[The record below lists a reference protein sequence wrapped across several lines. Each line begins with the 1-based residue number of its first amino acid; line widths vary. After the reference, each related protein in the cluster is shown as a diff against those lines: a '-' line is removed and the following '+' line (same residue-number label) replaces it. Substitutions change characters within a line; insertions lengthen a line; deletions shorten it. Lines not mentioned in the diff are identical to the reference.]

1 MKVSYDAIKRMITQA
16 LEEMSEADKNQI
28 LAKYGAAGPEKQ
40 TTRDYC
46 MKLVSPEIRK
56 DFINQLDTLEKASKG
71 NLKKKVQEG
80 GGGSR
85 KYVPSKKI
93 KVFVRPRVVLDT
105 AEKIPETR
113 KLDKS
118 TLINVITKVLEEEEL
133 MSRGEITQRR
143 DDLFPGFDQMRQ
155 LSKGIYEK
163 KKEKKKN
170 CSPGAVYH
178 NADGEFSSKQDA
190 KVYSLKFA
198 GKGKSNCKRGQAK
211 IKNGK
216 ELFTKLPCG
225 RGDEEGTTKAK
236 YKCKDGE
243 PASE

>member
-16 LEEMSEADKNQI
+16 LEEMGEADKNQI
-28 LAKYGAAGPEKQ
+28 LAK
-40 TTRDYC
+40 
-46 MKLVSPEIRK
+46 
-56 DFINQLDTLEKASKG
+56 FINQLDTLEKASKG

-80 GGGSR
+80 GGGSG

-93 KVFVRPRVVLDT
+93 KVFVRPRVVLD
-105 AEKIPETR
+105 ADEKIPETR
-113 KLDKS
+113 RLDKS
-118 TLINVITKVLEEEEL
+118 TLMNVITKVLEEEEF
-133 MSRGEITQRR
+133 MSRGEITKKREE
-143 DDLFPGFDQMRQ
+143 LYPGWKNQRQ
-155 LSKGIYEK
+155 LALGIVEK

-170 CSPGAVYH
+170 CSPGAVFH